1 VRHTLISSKLLDVS
15 QSSSSRKILDAQ
27 CLAGMRWTGAANLSS
42 ELQFATCSAHIKISQ
57 VLLNKRGKRKNHN
70 VKSIPSHAQ
79 SFPPGNFLEMVALL
93 GKSTA
98 QRSISPLRSLFVAAN
113 APATFTSTEHGDQRK
128 CKVVSSNSRREME
141 RQLTFPDK
149 TRNNLSH
156 ITESSYLSVS
166 QRETKI
172 RTLMETAKD
181 RDD

>member
-98 QRSISPLRSLFVAAN
+98 QRSISPLRL
-113 APATFTSTEHGDQRK
+113 
-128 CKVVSSNSRREME
+128 
-141 RQLTFPDK
+141 
-149 TRNNLSH
+149 
-156 ITESSYLSVS
+156 
-166 QRETKI
+166 
-172 RTLMETAKD
+172 
-181 RDD
+181 